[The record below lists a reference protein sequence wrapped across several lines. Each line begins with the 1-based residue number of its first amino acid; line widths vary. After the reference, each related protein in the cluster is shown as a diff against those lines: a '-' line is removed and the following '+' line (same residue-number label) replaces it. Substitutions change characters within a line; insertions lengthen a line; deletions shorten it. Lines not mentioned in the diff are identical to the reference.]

1 MEISRKIARWGGLL
15 RMVQRPNVI
24 ARWGGLLQCDCDG
37 ASVGARPSERTTLIV
52 VALLTL
58 LSAQTTATAREI
70 HYGAVGDAD
79 FVACD
84 QLHWRGQIEDSG
96 NCYANLLR
104 SSPLLAVR
112 AEAAWALQD
121 LQAANSWFQ
130 QAMRENPDD
139 VATRV
144 RWGDL
149 YADSHQDAEAMD
161 IYREALERDEN
172 NAFALLGAARVLA
185 GSFDDAANAFLT
197 PLLTDPTI
205 PDGARAGALL
215 LSARVELEDGA
226 RDAAL
231 AALDDAAEIIERNG
245 WPPLEV
251 YALRAAADLAN
262 NVTESRWTAM
272 SLEYNPHYGG
282 IYEIPAHFYVITRRY
297 REAID
302 LYQKAVDIE
311 PGLASAHEELG
322 VNLLRDNQVSRARK
336 HLVTAHDQ
344 DPFSPIAVNTLRL
357 LDSFVNFTLINDPEV
372 PDDAGLIPV
381 TLRLHKEEAAAIAP
395 YAISL
400 TRASI
405 AEFTER
411 YGFALREPVIIEMYP
426 DHEDFAVRT
435 AGMPGLGILG
445 ATFGYVV
452 AMDSP
457 SGRPPEQFQWG
468 TTLWH
473 ELAHVF
479 TLEASNHLVPRWF
492 SEGVS
497 VFEEWRSGPNP
508 GVHIPM
514 SVYNAITDDRFLPV
528 AELDEGFLRPTY
540 EQQVIVSYMQAGLV
554 CQYIDRQFGVES
566 LRGLLYKYRDGLQ
579 TGEAIEAVLGISP
592 QEFDRDFDQFVRSEH
607 GAILD
612 NFEDWHRTQSSIQQ
626 RIADAD
632 WSDTVELA
640 KQLIDIL
647 PAYVEPDSPY
657 LALAR
662 AQEELGQRQQAIE
675 ALERFWKNGG
685 YDPVAL
691 KRLSSWLYEE
701 NRSAEAID
709 VLRSVNL
716 VDPLDQELHGR
727 LGDLLLEAERAQ
739 EALAEYSI
747 ALALDPHD
755 KATANYRMANAFHQ
769 LGDDEQ
775 SQDHLLQALD
785 IAPNFR
791 PAQRLLLDLMRST
804 SDNHH

>member
-1 MEISRKIARWGGLL
+1 LALKTNARIILALVTAIACALGQSL
-15 RMVQRPNVI
+15 
-24 ARWGGLLQCDCDG
+24 A
-37 ASVGARPSERTTLIV
+37 VGRD
-52 VALLTL
+52 
-58 LSAQTTATAREI
+58 I
-70 HYGAVGDAD
+70 HYGAVSDED
-79 FVACD
+79 IFACD
-84 QLHWRGQIEDSG
+84 QLHWRGQIEDSR

-104 SSPLLAVR
+104 SSTLLPVR
-112 AEAAWALQD
+112 AEAAWALKD

-161 IYREALERDEN
+161 IYREALERDESN
-172 NAFALLGAARVLA
+172 VFALLGAARVLA
-185 GSFDDAANAFLT
+185 GGFDDAANAFLT
-197 PLLTDPTI
+197 PLLTDPTT
-205 PDGARAGALL
+205 PDGARTGALL
-215 LSARVELEDGA
+215 LSARVALEDGN
-226 RDAAL
+226 RDEAL
-231 AALDDAAEIIERNG
+231 AALDDAAEIVERND
-245 WPPLEV
+245 WPPLEI
-251 YALRAAADLAN
+251 YALRAAADLMN

-282 IYEIPAHFYVITRRY
+282 IYAVPAYIYVITRRY

-302 LYQKAVDIE
+302 LYQKAVDID

-357 LDSFVNFTLINDPEV
+357 LDSFTNFTLINDPEV

-400 TRASI
+400 TRDGI
-405 AEFTER
+405 AEFTDR

-508 GVHIPM
+508 GVRIPM
-514 SVYNAITDDRFLPV
+514 SVYNAMKDDRFLPV

-540 EQQVIVSYMQAGLV
+540 EEQVIVSYMQAGLV

-566 LRGLLYKYRDGLQ
+566 LRALLYKYSYISIVTDCRLARRLKQCSAYRHRNLTGNLTSSSDRSMALSSTILKTGTGLKCRFSKKLPVV
-579 TGEAIEAVLGISP
+579 TGRRLSNWPNTCSISCLLTL
-592 QEFDRDFDQFVRSEH
+592 S
-607 GAILD
+607 
-612 NFEDWHRTQSSIQQ
+612 
-626 RIADAD
+626 RIART
-632 WSDTVELA
+632 WHW
-640 KQLIDIL
+640 
-647 PAYVEPDSPY
+647 
-657 LALAR
+657 R
-662 AQEELGQRQQAIE
+662 AHR
-675 ALERFWKNGG
+675 R
-685 YDPVAL
+685 
-691 KRLSSWLYEE
+691 
-701 NRSAEAID
+701 
-709 VLRSVNL
+709 NL
-716 VDPLDQELHGR
+716 VRGSRRSRRSKNSGR
-727 LGDLLLEAERAQ
+727 TVVMIRCRSSDSAAGYTRK
-739 EALAEYSI
+739 I
-747 ALALDPHD
+747 AA
-755 KATANYRMANAFHQ
+755 
-769 LGDDEQ
+769 
-775 SQDHLLQALD
+775 
-785 IAPNFR
+785 
-791 PAQRLLLDLMRST
+791 LMRSMSYEASSSST
-804 SDNHH
+804 RWIRSCMARLATCCLKPNEQRRH

>member
-1 MEISRKIARWGGLL
+1 
-15 RMVQRPNVI
+15 
-24 ARWGGLLQCDCDG
+24 
-37 ASVGARPSERTTLIV
+37 
-52 VALLTL
+52 
-58 LSAQTTATAREI
+58 
-70 HYGAVGDAD
+70 
-79 FVACD
+79 
-84 QLHWRGQIEDSG
+84 
-96 NCYANLLR
+96 
-104 SSPLLAVR
+104 
-112 AEAAWALQD
+112 
-121 LQAANSWFQ
+121 
-130 QAMRENPDD
+130 
-139 VATRV
+139 
-144 RWGDL
+144 
-149 YADSHQDAEAMD
+149 
-161 IYREALERDEN
+161 
-172 NAFALLGAARVLA
+172 
-185 GSFDDAANAFLT
+185 
-197 PLLTDPTI
+197 
-205 PDGARAGALL
+205 
-215 LSARVELEDGA
+215 
-226 RDAAL
+226 
-231 AALDDAAEIIERNG
+231 
-245 WPPLEV
+245 
-251 YALRAAADLAN
+251 
-262 NVTESRWTAM
+262 
-272 SLEYNPHYGG
+272 
-282 IYEIPAHFYVITRRY
+282 
-297 REAID
+297 
-302 LYQKAVDIE
+302 
-311 PGLASAHEELG
+311 
-322 VNLLRDNQVSRARK
+322 
-336 HLVTAHDQ
+336 
-344 DPFSPIAVNTLRL
+344 
-357 LDSFVNFTLINDPEV
+357 
-372 PDDAGLIPV
+372 
-381 TLRLHKEEAAAIAP
+381 
-395 YAISL
+395 L

-411 YGFALREPVIIEMYP
+411 YDFALREPVIIEMYP

-514 SVYNAITDDRFLPV
+514 SVYNAMTDDRFLPV

-579 TGEAIEAVLGISP
+579 TGEAIEAVLGITP
-592 QEFDRDFDQFVRSEH
+592 QEFDRGFDQFVRSEH

-612 NFEDWHRTQSSIQQ
+612 NFEEWHRTQSSIQE
-626 RIADAD
+626 RIAAAD
-632 WSDTVELA
+632 WSDTVQLA
-640 KQLIDIL
+640 KQLLDIL

-657 LALAR
+657 LALAH

-691 KRLSSWLYEE
+691 KRLGDWLYEDD
-701 NRSAEAID
+701 RSAEAID
-709 VLRSVNL
+709 VLQSVNL
-716 VDPLDQELHGR
+716 VDPLDQELHGK
-727 LGDLLLEAERAQ
+727 LGDMLLEADRAQ

-755 KATANYRMANAFHQ
+755 KATANYRMASAYHQ
-769 LGDDEQ
+769 LGDNEQ
-775 SQDHLLQALD
+775 SQNHLLQALD

>member
-1 MEISRKIARWGGLL
+1 LTSNRNNWGQSPALTLALTPISALLLLGLL
-15 RMVQRPNVI
+15 
-24 ARWGGLLQCDCDG
+24 
-37 ASVGARPSERTTLIV
+37 SVH
-52 VALLTL
+52 
-58 LSAQTTATAREI
+58 ATAVARDI
-70 HYGAVGDAD
+70 HYGAVNDVD
-79 FVACD
+79 IVACD
-84 QLHWRGQIEDSG
+84 QLHWHGQIEDSR

-104 SSPLLAVR
+104 SSALLPVR
-112 AEAAWALQD
+112 AEAAWALKD

-130 QAMRENPDD
+130 RAMRENPDD

-144 RWGDL
+144 RWGNL
-149 YADSHQDAEAMD
+149 YADSHQDAAAMD
-161 IYREALERDEN
+161 IYREALELDES
-172 NAFALLGAARVLA
+172 NALAQLGAARVLA

-197 PLLTDPTI
+197 PLLTDPTT
-205 PDGARAGALL
+205 PDGARTGALL
-215 LSARVELEDGA
+215 LSARVALEDGN
-226 RDAAL
+226 RDDAL
-231 AALDDAAEIIERNG
+231 DALDDAAEIVERNA
-245 WPPLEV
+245 WPPLEI
-251 YALRAAADLAN
+251 YALRAAADLMN
-262 NVTESRWTAM
+262 NVTESRWTAL

-282 IYEIPAHFYVITRRY
+282 IYEVPAYIYVITRRY
-297 REAID
+297 RGAID

-311 PGLASAHEELG
+311 PGLASAHEQLG

-357 LDSFVNFTLINDPEV
+357 LDSFTNFTLINDPEV

-381 TLRLHKEEAAAIAP
+381 ILRLHKEEAAAIAP

-400 TRASI
+400 TRDGI

-411 YGFALREPVIIEMYP
+411 YDFELREPVIIEMYP

-492 SEGVS
+492 SEGLS

-508 GVHIPM
+508 GVRIPM
-514 SVYNAITDDRFLPV
+514 SVYSAMKDDRFLPV

-540 EQQVIVSYMQAGLV
+540 EEQIIVSYMQAGLV
-554 CQYIDRQFGVES
+554 CQFIDRQFGARS
-566 LRGLLYKYRDGLQ
+566 LRELLYKYRDGLQ
-579 TGEAIEAVLGISP
+579 TGEAIEAVLDISP
-592 QEFDRDFDQFVRSEH
+592 QEFDREFDQFVRSEH
-607 GAILD
+607 GGFLD
-612 NFEDWHRTQSSIQQ
+612 NFADWHRTQMSIQE
-626 RIADAD
+626 RIAGGN
-632 WSDTVELA
+632 WPDTVELA
-640 KQLIDIL
+640 EQLLDLL
-647 PAYVEPDSPY
+647 PQYVEPDSPY

-662 AQEELGQRQQAIE
+662 AQEELGQRQQAIA
-675 ALERFWKNGG
+675 ALERFWQNGG

-691 KRLSSWLYEE
+691 KRLGGWLYEE

-727 LGDLLLEAERAQ
+727 LGDLLLEAERAR

-755 KATANYRMANAFHQ
+755 KATAHYRMASAYHQ

-785 IAPNFR
+785 VAPNFR

-804 SDNHH
+804 SDNLH

>member
-1 MEISRKIARWGGLL
+1 MLTNKRNNWGQSLLSIPKGISGRIYGPSRALTLL
-15 RMVQRPNVI
+15 
-24 ARWGGLLQCDCDG
+24 L
-37 ASVGARPSERTTLIV
+37 
-52 VALLTL
+52 ALLTGH
-58 LSAQTTATAREI
+58 ATAVARDI
-70 HYGAVGDAD
+70 HYGAVTDVD
-79 FVACD
+79 LVACD
-84 QLHWRGQIEDSG
+84 QLHWHGQVEESRT
-96 NCYANLLR
+96 CYADLLR
-104 SSPLLAVR
+104 SSSLLAVK
-112 AEAAWALQD
+112 AEAAWALKD
-121 LQAANSWFQ
+121 LQTANSWFQ

-149 YADSHQDAEAMD
+149 YADSHQDAEAMN
-161 IYREALERDEN
+161 IYREALERDESH
-172 NAFALLGAARVLA
+172 AFALLGAARVLA
-185 GSFDDAANAFLT
+185 NGFDDAANAFLT
-197 PLLTDPTI
+197 PLLTEPTTA
-205 PDGARAGALL
+205 DGARVGALL
-215 LSARVELEDGA
+215 LSARIALEDGN
-226 RDAAL
+226 RDEAL
-231 AALDDAAEIIERNG
+231 AALDDAAEIVARNA
-245 WPPLEV
+245 WPPLEI
-251 YALRAAADLAN
+251 YALRAAADLLN
-262 NVTESRWTAM
+262 NVTESGWTAK

-282 IYEIPAHFYVITRRY
+282 IYEVPAHFYVVTRRY
-297 REAID
+297 RGAID

-311 PGLASAHEELG
+311 SDLASAHEELG

-357 LDSFVNFTLINDPEV
+357 LDSFTNFTLINDPEM
-372 PDDAGLIPV
+372 PDDTGLIPV

-395 YAISL
+395 YAIRL
-400 TRASI
+400 TRDSI
-405 AEFTER
+405 AEFADR
-411 YGFALREPVIIEMYP
+411 YDFALREPVIIEMYP

-514 SVYNAITDDRFLPV
+514 SVYSAMKDDRFLPV

-554 CQYIDRQFGVES
+554 CQYIDRQYGAAS

-592 QEFDRDFDQFVRSEH
+592 QEFDREFDLFVRSEH

-612 NFEDWHRTQSSIQQ
+612 NFDDWHRTQLSIQQ
-626 RIADAD
+626 RIADSD
-632 WSDTVELA
+632 WSNTIELA
-640 KQLIDIL
+640 KHLLELL

-662 AQEELGQRQQAIE
+662 AQEEMGQRQQAIA
-675 ALERFWKNGG
+675 ALEEFWRHGG
-685 YDPVAL
+685 YDPVSL
-691 KRLSSWLYEE
+691 KRLGGWLHEE
-701 NRSAEAID
+701 GRSGEAID
-709 VLRSVNL
+709 VLQSVNL
-716 VDPLDQELHGR
+716 VDPLDQELHGA
-727 LGDLLLEAERAQ
+727 LGDMLLEAERAQ
-739 EALAEYSI
+739 EALTEYSI
-747 ALALDPHD
+747 ALALKPHD
-755 KATANYRMANAFHQ
+755 KATAHYRIASAYHR
-769 LGDDEQ
+769 LGNDEH
-775 SQDHLLQALD
+775 SQDHLLLALD
-785 IAPNFR
+785 VAPNFR
-791 PAQRLLLDLMRST
+791 PAQRLLLDLMRAG
-804 SDNHH
+804 SDNQN